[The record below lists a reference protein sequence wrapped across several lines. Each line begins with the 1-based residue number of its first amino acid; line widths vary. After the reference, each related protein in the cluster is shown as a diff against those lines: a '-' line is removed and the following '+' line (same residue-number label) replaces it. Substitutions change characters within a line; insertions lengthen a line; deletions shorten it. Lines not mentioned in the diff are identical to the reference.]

1 MSPPRCA
8 HPLCFGLVA
17 TIALAGAMAFPA
29 AAHSGAAVDPLESL
43 LVQSFQVTIPAPTL
57 SLKGA
62 DGRPLRLEDLKG
74 KVVFLNFWATWC
86 GPCREEMPAM
96 QRLYLEYRQHG
107 LAVVAVNFQ
116 ESKDKVLRFLEEL
129 QISFPAALDPDGT
142 AAHIFAVRGL
152 PVSFLLSRDGRI
164 LWRAI
169 GSRDWDSPDARAY
182 FKQVLQTTQP

>member
-1 MSPPRCA
+1 
-8 HPLCFGLVA
+8 
-17 TIALAGAMAFPA
+17 MAFPIV
-29 AAHSGAAVDPLESL
+29 AHSGAAVDPLESL
-43 LVQSFQVTIPAPTL
+43 RVQPFQETIPAPTL
-57 SLKGA
+57 SLKGT

-96 QRLYLEYRQHG
+96 ERLYREYRQHG

-129 QISFPAALDPDGT
+129 RISFPAALDPDGT

-182 FKQVLQTTQP
+182 FKKTLQATQP